1 MADNI
6 ADGGPAFPHL
16 RPLARWT
23 EDGPEMVKE
32 NMGMSLR
39 DWFAGQLISSWFA
52 GVPPNALGDLGQEGQ
67 MSREPFRIIA
77 RASYRLADAMLE
89 AREKS

>member
-6 ADGGPAFPHL
+6 DDGGPAFPHL

-23 EDGPEMVKE
+23 DDGPEMVKE

-39 DWFAGQLISSWFA
+39 DWFAGQVMA
-52 GVPPNALGDLGQEGQ
+52 GLAEKFLVLGLDEVD
-67 MSREPFRIIA
+67 IA
-77 RASYRLADAMLE
+77 RGCFKYADEMLKARE
-89 AREKS
+89 AR